1 MVHAL
6 YDQFLCSF
14 LPFLALLSAM
24 NSYADMVKF
33 GQTKVQVAIPAKTAV
48 PKKTMK
54 KTVSKLQVNNIPV
67 PEYRTLLEQITL
79 ELLSLTYSYSEH
91 HRLLL

>member
-1 MVHAL
+1 
-6 YDQFLCSF
+6 
-14 LPFLALLSAM
+14 M

-33 GQTKVQVAIPAKTAV
+33 GQTKVQLAVPAKMAV

-67 PEYRTLLEQITL
+67 PEYRTLLGQITL
-79 ELLSLTYSYSEH
+79 DTLLMLNTHAEH
-91 HRLLL
+91 HLLL